1 MGVYTSINDG
11 TAYFQPTIYTGNG
24 NNGKVITNYGNS
36 NLQPDWLW
44 GKCRNLT
51 QNHNVFDTS
60 RGLSSRL
67 TADQTAAANSDSTT
81 ITAVSSD
88 GFTLGSSNNLNN
100 ADDDFVVWQWK
111 ANGGT
116 TSSNSSGSITS
127 TVQANTTAGFSIVT
141 YTGTGSNATIGHGLG
156 TAPQTVLIKKYGTG
170 GSNRAWIM
178 YMEVLGNTKALFLND
193 SDPEYTLTDA
203 FNSTSPTSTTFS
215 IGTNGRCNDSGEAYV
230 AYCFAAKQGFSRFG
244 RYEGNGN
251 ASGQFIYTGFKPAF
265 VMIKKT
271 SGAAGWIM
279 LDSQRGS
286 TFSNL
291 TAHNVLNRFLNSN
304 SNDAETTNQTPADF
318 LSNGFKLRNTDGSW
332 NGTGPAQYIYWAFA
346 RNSFVSSAGVPTTAR

>member
-156 TAPQTVLIKKYGTG
+156 TAPQTVLIKKYGSG
-170 GSNRAWIM
+170 GSARDWIM
-178 YMEVLGNTKALFLND
+178 YMEVLGNTKALMLNNAD
-193 SDPEYTLTDA
+193 SVYTLADA

-215 IGTNGRCNDSGEAYV
+215 IGTNGRCNDSGQGYI
-230 AYCFAAKQGFSRFG
+230 AYCFATKQGFSSFG
-244 RYEGNGN
+244 SYIGNGN
-251 ASGQFIYTGFKPAF
+251 SDGPFIYTGFKPAWI
-265 VMIKKT
+265 MTKKT
-271 SGAAGWIM
+271 SGSGDWLMRDIKRFGFNGKWGDLYANNSQAENTN
-279 LDSQRGS
+279 DSNTES
-286 TFSNL
+286 
-291 TAHNVLNRFLNSN
+291 
-304 SNDAETTNQTPADF
+304 DI
-318 LSNGFKLRNTDGSW
+318 LSNGFKLRMNHANHNEDG
-332 NGTGPAQYIYWAFA
+332 GTYIYWAFA
-346 RNSFVSSAGVPTTAR
+346 DSPFTSSAGAPTTAR

>member
-156 TAPQTVLIKKYGTG
+156 ATPDAVFIKRRDG
-170 GSNRAWIM
+170 GNDWIL
-178 YMEVLGNTKALFLND
+178 YHKGLTSATYYLSLND
-193 SDPEYTLTDA
+193 DGAEASA
-203 FNSTSPTSTTFS
+203 SNVFNSTAPTSS
-215 IGTNGRCNDSGEAYV
+215 VLSVGSSSATNANGSTYV
-230 AYCFAAKQGFSRFG
+230 AYVFSSIQGYSKFG
-244 RYEGNGN
+244 SYIGNGN
-251 ASGQFIYTGFKPAF
+251 TDGPFIYTGFKPAF
-265 VMIKKT
+265 VMVKRLNT
-271 SGAAGWIM
+271 TNHWHM
-279 LDSQRGS
+279 LDDQRDPDNV
-286 TFSNL
+286 TQKHILADLDNAEASN
-291 TAHNVLNRFLNSN
+291 TWM
-304 SNDAETTNQTPADF
+304 DF
-318 LSNGFKLRNTDGSW
+318 VSNGFTLRTTLVGVNSDTEK
-332 NGTGPAQYIYWAFA
+332 YVYYAFA
-346 RNSFVSSAGVPTTAR
+346 SSPFVSSAGVPATAR